1 MQARLMR
8 HCCIVFPCFYF
19 LPHKPRLHALGPI
32 VLCVSAI
39 YKYGVYSINRHDSF
53 DHRVL
58 VDSKMLNNY
67 GSVHKLSFVP
77 PLIFLKFIDETD
89 WLKGTQSLCSW
100 YAAFP
105 TFNNAHRLLII
116 RTVVECLVEAIK
128 QVADKIDCHT
138 ILFIKT
144 VKFSSLQH
152 LACFAFSFF

>member
-1 MQARLMR
+1 MR

-19 LPHKPRLHALGPI
+19 LPHKPRLHALGHI

-39 YKYGVYSINRHDSF
+39 YKYGVYSINRNDSF

-58 VDSKMLNNY
+58 IDSKMLNNY

-89 WLKGTQSLCSW
+89 WLKGTQSLCRW

-116 RTVVECLVEAIK
+116 RTVVEWRR
-128 QVADKIDCHT
+128 
-138 ILFIKT
+138 
-144 VKFSSLQH
+144 
-152 LACFAFSFF
+152 